1 MKIDISF
8 TCKCGERISETLP
21 CPEPNFMAERN
32 KDSYSEN
39 YESVICESCGTD
51 YDVTIMNSFGG
62 ADVYVNNG
70 DIDAQNSGPY
80 YTEDDNDE
88 EFYWKS
94 ESPEHYRIL
103 NDHLDSASELL
114 KIEVNEKNRF
124 SLNVMI
130 YGHVVAA
137 AEGFLSSIFIKT
149 TVCHEELIRKLVET
163 DPKFSDMKFTLSQL
177 FKEREQIKDTVAKY
191 LHDLIFHDLKKIKP
205 MYKDVL
211 GHDFGD
217 ISWLFKAVAK
227 RHHCVHRAGHD
238 KYGTPIVFAENEVL
252 DLIEEIKQLAEDLL
266 ITKNKLEDVLSRPF

>member
-1 MKIDISF
+1 
-8 TCKCGERISETLP
+8 
-21 CPEPNFMAERN
+21 MAERN
-32 KDSYSEN
+32 SDSYTES
-39 YESVICESCGTD
+39 YESVICESCGAD

-70 DIDAQNSGPY
+70 DINSQNSGPY
-80 YTEDDNDE
+80 YSKDDDDDE
-88 EFYWKS
+88 VLYWKN
-94 ESPEHYRIL
+94 ESPEHYRVL

-114 KIEVNEKNRF
+114 KVAVNERNRF

-149 TVCHEELIRKLVET
+149 TVGHEELIRKLVET

-238 KYGTPIVFAENEVL
+238 KDGTPIVFAENEVL
-252 DLIEEIKQLAEDLL
+252 GLIEQIKKLAAELL
-266 ITKNKLEDVLSRPF
+266 ITTNKLEDSLSLPF